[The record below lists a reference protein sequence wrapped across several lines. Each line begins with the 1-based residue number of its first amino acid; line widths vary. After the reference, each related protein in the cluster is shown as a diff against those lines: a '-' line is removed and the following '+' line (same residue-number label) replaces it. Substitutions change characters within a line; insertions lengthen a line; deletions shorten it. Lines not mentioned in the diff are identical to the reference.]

1 MSTFVR
7 ISLCITENA
16 MPINIGNVLIFS
28 KKKEMQIVECVKK
41 SIQFLIK
48 LRRMPNLKIKGIVLI
63 VSDE

>member
-28 KKKEMQIVECVKK
+28 KKRNADCRVCQK